1 MMRLMKRHTGKRQ
14 MQGEQLWKDR
24 SLPQIKVDE
33 WMCYFQVDLVK

>member
-1 MMRLMKRHTGKRQ
+1 MMRSMKHHSRKKQ
-14 MQGEQLWKDR
+14 MQREQLWKDR